1 MLPLNGFASIVSAV
15 RVTMSYGTQGLDL
28 ELPGDWDVT
37 VLAKPPM
44 PVLADPRAAV
54 TSSLE
59 SPLGSGSLGEEA
71 RGRRS
76 ACILVCD
83 VTRPVPN
90 ALVLR
95 PLIERLLGAGLDP
108 RAITIL
114 VATGLHRPNEGAELS
129 RLIGDPWVLERVKVM
144 NHLAREDGQ
153 HVQLGTSSLGIPI
166 RLDRRFVEA
175 DVRIAVGL
183 VEPRF
188 MAGWS
193 GGRKLVLPGIAHA
206 DAIAAFHA
214 ARMIGHARAAT
225 CTLDGNP
232 LHETQ
237 LEALRML
244 GKVLGVNVVIDDRRR
259 LSFASFGGI
268 EESHAAAVRFADPYF
283 RVPVLH
289 SFPTV
294 LASGA
299 GFPLDATYYQAVK
312 GICAGAA
319 ILEPGGELFVA
330 SACSEGFGSPEFRA
344 SQKLLR
350 DLGKERFRAE
360 AFGRAKSPIDEW
372 ETVMLLK
379 ALDAGRVHLFSEG
392 LDGEDRELTGVLPCA
407 DLLGELG
414 PCVARDPMRRI
425 AIMPEGPYVAAEVKP
440 PCPS

>member
-1 MLPLNGFASIVSAV
+1 MRITLA
-15 RVTMSYGTQGLDL
+15 YGTRGLNL

-44 PVLADPRAAV
+44 PLLADPPSAIAAA
-54 TSSLE
+54 LD
-59 SPLGSGSLGEEA
+59 SPLGCGRVGEEA
-71 RGRRS
+71 RGCAS

-90 ALVLR
+90 SLILR
-95 PLIERLLGAGLDP
+95 PIVERLLGAGLDP

-114 VATGLHRPNEGAELS
+114 VATGLHRPNEGEELS
-129 RLIGDPWVLERVKVM
+129 RLIGDPWVLEKVRVS
-144 NHLAREDGQ
+144 NHLARQDEQ
-153 HVQLGTSSLGIPI
+153 HVLLGTTSLGIPV

-175 DVRIAVGL
+175 DLRIVVGL
-183 VEPRF
+183 VEPHF

-193 GGRKLVLPGIAHA
+193 GGRKLVLPGVAHA
-206 DAIAAFHA
+206 DTIAAFHA
-214 ARMIGHARAAT
+214 ARMIGHARAAA
-225 CTLDGNP
+225 CTLEGNP

-237 LEALRML
+237 REVIRML

-259 LSFASFGGI
+259 LSFASFGEI
-268 EESHAAAVRFADPYF
+268 EESHAAAVRFADPF
-283 RVPVLH
+283 FSILVAGR
-289 SFPTV
+289 FGTV

-330 SACSEGFGSPEFRA
+330 AACSEGFGSAEFRA
-344 SQKLLR
+344 SQRLLR

-360 AFGRAKSPIDEW
+360 AFGRARSRIDEW

-379 ALDAGRVHLFSEG
+379 ALDVGRVHLFSEG
-392 LDGEDRELTGVLPCA
+392 LDGEDQKLTCVLPCA

-414 PCVARDPMRRI
+414 ACVARDPSRRI
-425 AIMPEGPYVAAEVKP
+425 AVIPEGPYMAAEVKP

>member
-1 MLPLNGFASIVSAV
+1 MRITLA
-15 RVTMSYGTQGLDL
+15 YGTRGLNL

-44 PVLADPRAAV
+44 PLLADPPSAIA
-54 TSSLE
+54 SALD
-59 SPLGSGSLGEEA
+59 SPLGCGRVGEEA
-71 RGRRS
+71 RGCAS

-90 ALVLR
+90 SLILR
-95 PLIERLLGAGLDP
+95 PIVERLLGAGLDP

-114 VATGLHRPNEGAELS
+114 VATGLHRPNEGEELS
-129 RLIGDPWVLERVKVM
+129 RLIGDPWVLEKVRVS
-144 NHLAREDGQ
+144 NHLARQDEQ
-153 HVQLGTSSLGIPI
+153 HVLLGTTSLGIPV

-175 DVRIAVGL
+175 DLRIVVGL
-183 VEPRF
+183 VEPHF

-193 GGRKLVLPGIAHA
+193 GGRKLVLPGVAHA
-206 DAIAAFHA
+206 DTIAAFHA
-214 ARMIGHARAAT
+214 ARMIGHARAAA
-225 CTLDGNP
+225 CTLEGNP

-237 LEALRML
+237 REVIHML

-259 LSFASFGGI
+259 LSFASFGEI
-268 EESHAAAVRFADPYF
+268 EESHAAAVRFADPF
-283 RVPVLH
+283 FSILVAGR
-289 SFPTV
+289 FGTV

-330 SACSEGFGSPEFRA
+330 AACSEGFGSAEFRA
-344 SQKLLR
+344 SQRLLR

-360 AFGRAKSPIDEW
+360 AFGRARSRIDEW

-379 ALDAGRVHLFSEG
+379 ALDVGRVHLFSEG
-392 LDGEDRELTGVLPCA
+392 LDGEDQKLTCVLPCA

-414 PCVARDPMRRI
+414 ACVARDPSRRI
-425 AIMPEGPYVAAEVKP
+425 AVIPEGPYMAAEVKP

>member
-1 MLPLNGFASIVSAV
+1 
-15 RVTMSYGTQGLDL
+15 MSYGTRGLDL
-28 ELPGDWDVT
+28 ELPADWDVT
-37 VLAKPPM
+37 VLSKPSM
-44 PVLADPRAAV
+44 PVLADPLAAIA
-54 TSSLE
+54 SCLD

-90 ALVLR
+90 ALILR
-95 PLIERLLGAGLDP
+95 PLIERLLGAGVAP
-108 RAITIL
+108 RAITVL
-114 VATGLHRPNEGAELS
+114 VATGLHRPNEGEQLS
-129 RLIGDPWVLERVKVM
+129 RLIGDPWVLERVKVV
-144 NHLAREDGQ
+144 NHFAREDEQ
-153 HVQLGTSSLGIPI
+153 HVRLGTTSLGIPV
-166 RLDRRFVEA
+166 RLDKRFVEA

-183 VEPRF
+183 VEPHF

-206 DAIAAFHA
+206 DAISAFHA
-214 ARMIGHARAAT
+214 ARMIGHERAST
-225 CTLDGNP
+225 CSLEGNP

-237 LEALRML
+237 REVIRML

-283 RVPVLH
+283 RLPVARR
-289 SFPTV
+289 FPTV

-299 GFPLDATYYQAVK
+299 GFPLDSTYYQAVK

-319 ILEPGGELFVA
+319 ILEPGGELFVV
-330 SACSEGFGSPEFRA
+330 SACCEGLGSAEFRA

-350 DLGKERFRAE
+350 DLGNERFRAE
-360 AFGRAKSPIDEW
+360 AFGRRSSPIDEW

-379 ALDAGRVHLFSEG
+379 ALEVGHVHLYCEG
-392 LDGEDRELTGVLPCA
+392 LDDEERALTCVLPCA

-414 PCVARDPMRRI
+414 ACVARDPLRRI
-425 AIMPEGPYVAAEVKP
+425 AVIPEGPYVAAEVRP

>member
-1 MLPLNGFASIVSAV
+1 MRITLA
-15 RVTMSYGTQGLDL
+15 YGTRGLNL

-44 PVLADPRAAV
+44 PLLADPPSAIA
-54 TSSLE
+54 SALD
-59 SPLGSGSLGEEA
+59 SPLGCGRVGEEA
-71 RGRRS
+71 RGCAS

-90 ALVLR
+90 SLILR
-95 PLIERLLGAGLDP
+95 PIVERLLGAGLDP

-114 VATGLHRPNEGAELS
+114 VATGLHRPNEGEELS
-129 RLIGDPWVLERVKVM
+129 RLIGDPWVLEKVRVS
-144 NHLAREDGQ
+144 NHLARQDEQ
-153 HVQLGTSSLGIPI
+153 HVLLGTTSLGIPV

-175 DVRIAVGL
+175 DLRIVVGL
-183 VEPRF
+183 VEPHF

-193 GGRKLVLPGIAHA
+193 GGRKLVLPGVAHA
-206 DAIAAFHA
+206 DTIAAFHA
-214 ARMIGHARAAT
+214 ARMIGHARAAA
-225 CTLDGNP
+225 CTLEGNP

-237 LEALRML
+237 REVIRML

-259 LSFASFGGI
+259 LSFASFGEI
-268 EESHAAAVRFADPYF
+268 EESHAAAVRFADPF
-283 RVPVLH
+283 FSILVAGR
-289 SFPTV
+289 FGTV

-330 SACSEGFGSPEFRA
+330 AACSEGFGSAEFRA
-344 SQKLLR
+344 SQRLLR

-360 AFGRAKSPIDEW
+360 AFGRARSRIDEW

-379 ALDAGRVHLFSEG
+379 ALDVGRVHLFSEG
-392 LDGEDRELTGVLPCA
+392 LDGEDQKLTCVLPCA

-414 PCVARDPMRRI
+414 ACVARDPSRRI
-425 AIMPEGPYVAAEVKP
+425 AVIPEGPYMAAEVKP

>member
-1 MLPLNGFASIVSAV
+1 V
-15 RVTMSYGTQGLDL
+15 RVTLAYGTMGLDL

-44 PVLADPRAAV
+44 PVLADPPSAIAAA
-54 TSSLE
+54 LD
-59 SPLGSGSLGEEA
+59 SPLGSGRLGEEA
-71 RGRRS
+71 RGCRS

-90 ALVLR
+90 SLILR
-95 PLIERLLGAGLDP
+95 PLVERLLGAGLDP

-114 VATGLHRPNEGAELS
+114 VATGLHRPNKGEELS
-129 RLIGDPWVLERVKVM
+129 RLIGDPWVIERVKVV
-144 NHLAREDGQ
+144 NHLARVDEQ
-153 HVQLGTSSLGIPI
+153 HVRLGTTSLGIPI

-183 VEPRF
+183 VEPHF

-214 ARMIGHARAAT
+214 ARMIGHARAST
-225 CTLDGNP
+225 CSLEGNP

-237 LEALRML
+237 REAIRML

-283 RVPVLH
+283 RVPVAH
-289 SFPTV
+289 RFPTV

-330 SACSEGFGSPEFRA
+330 SACSEGFGSAEFRA
-344 SQKLLR
+344 SQRLLR
-350 DLGKERFRAE
+350 DLGKERFRAQ
-360 AFGRAKSPIDEW
+360 ALGRVRSRIDEW

-379 ALDAGRVHLFSEG
+379 ALDTGRVHLFC
-392 LDGEDRELTGVLPCA
+392 DGIDDEDRALTGVLPCA

-414 PCVARDPMRRI
+414 ACVARDPMRRI
-425 AIMPEGPYVAAEVKP
+425 AVIPEGPYISAEVRP

>member
-1 MLPLNGFASIVSAV
+1 V
-15 RVTMSYGTQGLDL
+15 RITLAYGTRGLNL

-44 PVLADPRAAV
+44 PLLADPPSAIA
-54 TSSLE
+54 SALD
-59 SPLGSGSLGEEA
+59 SPLGCGRVGEEA
-71 RGRRS
+71 RGCAS

-90 ALVLR
+90 SLILR
-95 PLIERLLGAGLDP
+95 PIVERLLGAGLDP

-114 VATGLHRPNEGAELS
+114 VATGLHRPNEGEELS
-129 RLIGDPWVLERVKVM
+129 RLIGDPWVLEKVRVS
-144 NHLAREDGQ
+144 NHLARQDEQ
-153 HVQLGTSSLGIPI
+153 HVLLGTTSLGIPV

-175 DVRIAVGL
+175 DLRIVVGL
-183 VEPRF
+183 VEPHF

-193 GGRKLVLPGIAHA
+193 GGRKLVLPGVAHA
-206 DAIAAFHA
+206 DTIAAFHA
-214 ARMIGHARAAT
+214 ARMIGHARAAA
-225 CTLDGNP
+225 CTLEGNP

-237 LEALRML
+237 REVIRML

-259 LSFASFGGI
+259 LSFASFGEI
-268 EESHAAAVRFADPYF
+268 EESHAAAVRFADPF
-283 RVPVLH
+283 FSILVAGR
-289 SFPTV
+289 FGTV

-330 SACSEGFGSPEFRA
+330 AACSEGFGSAEFRA
-344 SQKLLR
+344 SQRLLR

-360 AFGRAKSPIDEW
+360 AFGRARSRIDEW

-379 ALDAGRVHLFSEG
+379 ALDVGRVHLFSEG
-392 LDGEDRELTGVLPCA
+392 LDGEDQKLTCVLPCA

-414 PCVARDPMRRI
+414 ACVARDPSRRI
-425 AIMPEGPYVAAEVKP
+425 AVIPEGPYMAAEVKP